1 MPPRPGARAMRL
13 SYGPRHTLARE
24 CGMTTSHSGR
34 ARCFPRHSVRHWQVC
49 FSSVD
54 HFDPRK
60 RNMGRMVSV
69 VVVSRPLVSRRST
82 TSPCARRER
91 APLWQQRTTDRSRC
105 RPLAT
110 AVGRADGFDE
120 SEDDKE
126 GDVETLAL
134 SILPEQFRERGKSL
148 MSLLFNARAPKYAWR
163 TLSALILGGEVMV
176 RILQGKIHYRNTLD
190 QLNVVGPKSLG
201 VCLLTSAFVG
211 MVFTIQFIREFAKLG
226 LTKSV
231 GGVLALALGRELT
244 PVVTCIIIA
253 GRVGSAFAAEL
264 GSQQV
269 SEQTDSLR
277 VLGSD
282 PVDYLI
288 TPRVLASMIAAPVLN
303 LLCFT
308 MGMAASVFLAEAVY
322 GVSANVILDSASRA
336 IESWDI
342 IVSMI
347 KAWVCV
353 PCSARSETS
362 FPVANVF
369 PSQCIARLSSRTG
382 LEPSSQWSAAVGVSP
397 PRVVPRASARARRA
411 RWSSASS

>member
-1 MPPRPGARAMRL
+1 M
-13 SYGPRHTLARE
+13 
-24 CGMTTSHSGR
+24 
-34 ARCFPRHSVRHWQVC
+34 
-49 FSSVD
+49 
-54 HFDPRK
+54 
-60 RNMGRMVSV
+60 
-69 VVVSRPLVSRRST
+69 
-82 TSPCARRER
+82 R
-91 APLWQQRTTDRSRC
+91 APLEQQQRTADPSRFRSFRSF
-105 RPLAT
+105 AA
-110 AVGRADGFDE
+110 AVGRAGGADGK
-120 SEDDKE
+120 SEGDRGDRGGKGGKDKGEAEEE

-134 SILPEQFRERGKSL
+134 SILPERFRERGRSA
-148 MSLLFNARAPKYAWR
+148 MALLFNARAPKYAWR

-347 KAWVCV
+347 KAWMCV
-353 PCSARSETS
+353 LLPVS
-362 FPVANVF
+362 F
-369 PSQCIARLSSRTG
+369 
-382 LEPSSQWSAAVGVSP
+382 
-397 PRVVPRASARARRA
+397 
-411 RWSSASS
+411 

>member
-1 MPPRPGARAMRL
+1 M
-13 SYGPRHTLARE
+13 
-24 CGMTTSHSGR
+24 
-34 ARCFPRHSVRHWQVC
+34 
-49 FSSVD
+49 
-54 HFDPRK
+54 
-60 RNMGRMVSV
+60 
-69 VVVSRPLVSRRST
+69 
-82 TSPCARRER
+82 
-91 APLWQQRTTDRSRC
+91 
-105 RPLAT
+105 
-110 AVGRADGFDE
+110 
-120 SEDDKE
+120 
-126 GDVETLAL
+126 
-134 SILPEQFRERGKSL
+134 
-148 MSLLFNARAPKYAWR
+148 
-163 TLSALILGGEVMV
+163 
-176 RILQGKIHYRNTLD
+176 
-190 QLNVVGPKSLG
+190 
-201 VCLLTSAFVG
+201 TSAFVG

-277 VLGSD
+277 VLGTD

-347 KAWVCV
+347 KSWVCV
-353 PCSARSETS
+353 SDFSILA
-362 FPVANVF
+362 
-369 PSQCIARLSSRTG
+369 LHSRYWY
-382 LEPSSQWSAAVGVSP
+382 QA
-397 PRVVPRASARARRA
+397 
-411 RWSSASS
+411 

>member
-1 MPPRPGARAMRL
+1 
-13 SYGPRHTLARE
+13 
-24 CGMTTSHSGR
+24 
-34 ARCFPRHSVRHWQVC
+34 
-49 FSSVD
+49 
-54 HFDPRK
+54 
-60 RNMGRMVSV
+60 MVSV
-69 VVVSRPLVSRRST
+69 VFASASLVARCPAT
-82 TSPCARRER
+82 GPCARRER
-91 APLWQQRTTDRSRC
+91 VPLWQQRTTVFRSRF
-105 RPLAT
+105 RSLAT
-110 AVGRADGFDE
+110 AVGRAGGFE
-120 SEDDKE
+120 GSGDDKE
-126 GDVETLAL
+126 GDVEQLTL

-148 MSLLFNARAPKYAWR
+148 MAWLFNARAPKYAWR

-353 PCSARSETS
+353 PWPSSS
-362 FPVANVF
+362 WGVF
-369 PSQCIARLSSRTG
+369 PCCHLSSQCVARLSSRSG
-382 LEPSSQWSAAVGVSP
+382 LERSY
-397 PRVVPRASARARRA
+397 R
-411 RWSSASS
+411 